1 MRGAATVEA
10 IAMSPIL
17 ARDAMVNLY
26 VRDVEGLAAFYREA
40 FGFAETFRTPRDGP
54 PVHVEL
60 RLGAFVL
67 GFASIAAAQAMHG
80 LPLESGPSGSAG
92 PPRGEIAL
100 WTEDVDAAAAAL
112 VARSA
117 RLVSPPHDFIGTV
130 RAAWL
135 ADPEGNHIQLVMKL
149 TPAQQASP

>member
-1 MRGAATVEA
+1 MP
-10 IAMSPIL
+10 PIP

-67 GFASIAAAQAMHG
+67 GFASIAAAKAMHG
-80 LPLESGPSGSAG
+80 LPLASEPAG

-112 VARSA
+112 VARGA
-117 RLVSPPHDFIGTV
+117 RLVSPPHDFIGTL

-135 ADPEGNHIQLVMKL
+135 ADPEGNHIQLVAKL
-149 TPAQQASP
+149 PAA